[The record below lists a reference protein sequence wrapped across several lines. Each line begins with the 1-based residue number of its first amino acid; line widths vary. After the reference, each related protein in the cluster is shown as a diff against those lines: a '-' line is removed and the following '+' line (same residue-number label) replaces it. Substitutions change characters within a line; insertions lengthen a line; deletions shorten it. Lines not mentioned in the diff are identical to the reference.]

1 MPNYEGGC
9 ETRKKKYKSS
19 VFDTGGDLDMKLI
32 FPDIVETTLRQ
43 DMVRLTKPA
52 KSIFAIDMSVLWDEK
67 PEEIA
72 QGSKL
77 YSDLREKG

>member
-1 MPNYEGGC
+1 
-9 ETRKKKYKSS
+9 
-19 VFDTGGDLDMKLI
+19 
-32 FPDIVETTLRQ
+32 
-43 DMVRLTKPA
+43 MVRLTKPA

-72 QGSKL
+72 QGQGSKL